1 MCVKELLRDI
11 EDCRSR
17 MMQLAASAS
26 FTDHMVVD
34 TSTKLD
40 QLLNKYY
47 TLTAKK

>member
-11 EDCRSR
+11 EECRSR
-17 MMQLAASAS
+17 MIQLTASAS
-26 FTDHMVVD
+26 FTDHSVVD